1 MIDAALGC
9 VIQSSG
15 RVIVAMTATKGL
27 LGEYRM
33 LPLADLGELSDAWPA
48 VGP

>member
-1 MIDAALGC
+1 M
-9 VIQSSG
+9 SS
-15 RVIVAMTATKGL
+15 KGL

-33 LPLADLGELSDAWPA
+33 LPLADLGESSDAWPA